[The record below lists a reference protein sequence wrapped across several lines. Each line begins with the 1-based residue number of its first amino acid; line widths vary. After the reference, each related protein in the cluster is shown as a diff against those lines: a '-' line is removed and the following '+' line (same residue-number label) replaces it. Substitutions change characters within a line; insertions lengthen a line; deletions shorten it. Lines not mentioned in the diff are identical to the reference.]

1 MGSVNE
7 YSARRSKS
15 PYKIQVAPGFTRDA
29 SDIMNDAFLERR
41 AEEEAR
47 NTAHEQLIGNL
58 DSLSSDFMSL
68 FTTLSTMRG
77 KINQAMMLPMLRKE
91 HLQLLKSLS
100 KYVDEINGKIT
111 NKIIPEIDGLGR

>member
-1 MGSVNE
+1 
-7 YSARRSKS
+7 
-15 PYKIQVAPGFTRDA
+15 
-29 SDIMNDAFLERR
+29 MNDAFLERR

-47 NTAHEQLIGNL
+47 NTAHKQLIGNL